1 MDNKLYSVDKIL
13 WTVDKYNGVAI
24 PLCSKDRIELFGVG
38 NDYYGFATDEVI
50 DELECEECRKK
61 FKLNRLL
68 YDEKKYVIEKVLAL
82 DRKEYEIIDIDGMQ
96 TPVTKKIKINPNAE
110 YFYTTQIRDSKRGP
124 QLVIYA
130 GKKGSN
136 RKSQIF
142 ISEEE
147 RRLSFDQNDINPA
160 DIFAK
165 ITAEFHDGTKHTIEK
180 RSNNGL
186 SKQ

>member
-1 MDNKLYSVDKIL
+1 MDNKLYSVDRLL
-13 WTVDKYNGVAI
+13 WMVDKYNDVAI
-24 PLCSKDRIELFGVG
+24 PLCPKDRIKLLSVG
-38 NDYYGFATDEVI
+38 NNNYFATDEVI
-50 DELECEECRKK
+50 DELECEECGKRI
-61 FKLNRLL
+61 KLNRSL

-96 TPVTKKIKINPNAE
+96 TPVTKKIKIDPNTE
-110 YFYTTQIRDSKRGP
+110 YFCTTQIRDSKRGP

-147 RRLSFDQNDINPA
+147 RRMSFDQNDVNPA
-160 DIFAK
+160 DLFAK
-165 ITAEFHDGTKHTIEK
+165 ITAEFPDGTKHVIEK
-180 RSNNGL
+180 N
-186 SKQ
+186 

>member
-13 WTVDKYNGVAI
+13 WTVDKYNGVAV
-24 PLCSKDRIELFGVG
+24 PLCPKDRIELFGIGDNNYV
-38 NDYYGFATDEVI
+38 FATDEVI
-50 DELECEECRKK
+50 DELECEECGKK
-61 FKLNRLL
+61 FKLNRSLR
-68 YDEKKYVIEKVLAL
+68 DEKKYVIEKVLAL

-96 TPVTKKIKINPNAE
+96 TPVTKKIKVDPNTE
-110 YFYTTQIRDSKRGP
+110 YFCTTQIRDSKRGP

-147 RRLSFDQNDINPA
+147 RRLSFDQNDINPVE
-160 DIFAK
+160 IFSK
-165 ITAEFHDGTKHTIEK
+165 ITAEFYDGTKHTIERQAK
-180 RSNNGL
+180 
-186 SKQ
+186 

>member
-1 MDNKLYSVDKIL
+1 MM
-13 WTVDKYNGVAI
+13 
-24 PLCSKDRIELFGVG
+24 R
-38 NDYYGFATDEVI
+38 
-50 DELECEECRKK
+50 
-61 FKLNRLL
+61 
-68 YDEKKYVIEKVLAL
+68 KKYVIEKVLAL

-110 YFYTTQIRDSKRGP
+110 YFCTTQIRDSKRGP

-165 ITAEFHDGTKHTIEK
+165 ITVESHDGTKRAIEK